1 MYMTEYELVEIYAR
15 AWNRLD
21 FEILGPF
28 LDDGVVYESQE
39 VFDSL
44 DGKKAVSDYLR
55 GKFATIRRTRWKSEV
70 YAEIGHCGTQDGNNI
85 QVLSAE
91 PFRPCVLMAQGDP
104 QKVLVLV
111 LLNVESGKIKRID
124 LCTLVPHP
132 SSAIR
137 SGVYPE

>member
-1 MYMTEYELVEIYAR
+1 MTEYDLVEIYAR

-21 FEILGPF
+21 FEILEPF
-28 LDDGVVYESQE
+28 LDESVVFESQE
-39 VFDSL
+39 VFSSL
-44 DGKKAVSDYLR
+44 DGKEAVSEYLM
-55 GKFATIRRTRWKSEV
+55 GKFATIRKTRWKSDV

-91 PFRPCVLMAQGDP
+91 PFRPCILMAQGDP
-104 QKVLVLV
+104 NKVLVLV
-111 LLNVESGKIKRID
+111 LLDVESAKIKRID
-124 LCTLVPHP
+124 LCTVIPHP